1 MLVCKLTL
9 LLELNQ
15 ISGGTHPTHPRDD
28 DAADTAAGNV
38 MKKAIGGAANNLQAA
53 LDMLQK
59 PADVGSIKPND
70 IQSLM
75 SEVGIKPI
83 GETSVF
89 KMAMTVLSPKQK
101 LKKIKIL
108 KKYFDKMRQAES
120 LEKSGSAL
128 GDLSDAAK
136 LRKGIPY
143 NSSTS
148 IQKELDQLQGVEKLD
163 TDLLA
168 ILKKTI

>member
-1 MLVCKLTL
+1 
-9 LLELNQ
+9 
-15 ISGGTHPTHPRDD
+15 
-28 DAADTAAGNV
+28 

-83 GETSVF
+83 GETPVF
-89 KMAMTVLSPKQK
+89 KMAMTVLSPEQK

-168 ILKKTI
+168 ILKKQYNL

>member
-1 MLVCKLTL
+1 MKIAVH
-9 LLELNQ
+9 
-15 ISGGTHPTHPRDD
+15 ITHYDQ
-28 DAADTAAGNV
+28 AGSQNTGALK
-38 MKKAIGGAANNLQAA
+38 MKKFDYLQ
-53 LDMLQK
+53 
-59 PADVGSIKPND
+59 
-70 IQSLM
+70 
-75 SEVGIKPI
+75 
-83 GETSVF
+83 
-89 KMAMTVLSPKQK
+89 
-101 LKKIKIL
+101 KIL

-168 ILKKTI
+168 ILKKQYNL